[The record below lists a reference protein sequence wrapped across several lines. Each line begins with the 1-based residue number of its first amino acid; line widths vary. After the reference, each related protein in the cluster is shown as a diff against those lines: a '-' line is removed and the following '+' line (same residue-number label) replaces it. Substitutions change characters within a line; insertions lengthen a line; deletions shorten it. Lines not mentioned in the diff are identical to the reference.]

1 MEIIITDKDVNNMY
15 AHENIFNNLIHFFEN
30 HSEQITKEDL
40 VFLFLDNGKS
50 RLIFIRIFC

>member
-15 AHENIFNNLIHFFEN
+15 ANENIFNNLLHFFEKHTEN
-30 HSEQITKEDL
+30 ITKEDL

-50 RLIFIRIFC
+50 ILIFNRIFC